1 MNRDKIEG
9 LKKRVESAIDRVRT
23 LTTKYPSRIT
33 GEKNTE
39 KCAGELFEE
48 IKSFTDKN
56 FLEEFSVH
64 PDAFLGW
71 LKVTVIM
78 YLIALIA
85 VWLQVYWIA
94 FLASAI
100 YMSLF
105 IFEFVLYY
113 EFADPLYPEVRG
125 FNVIGYIEPRDKV
138 KQQIIV
144 SGHHDS
150 AHIFNFFV
158 NKPELYP
165 LRVYSAMAGTILMFL
180 YSSFATVYSFFAPI
194 PPGVESF
201 FRWFLL
207 LLFPVVGQFWFYL
220 SPRGSPGA
228 GDNMAAV
235 SAAYEIGRYFRE
247 RKDRGDPLK
256 HTRIIIAAFDCEEEG
271 LRGSKAFIRRHY
283 EELHSIPTYVFNMEV
298 LYSRDE
304 LIFTTDD
311 INGTVKLSERLAD
324 EGMALAKELGYRVEK
339 SPFGFLNG
347 GTDAGMFARYGIEAT
362 NFQGM
367 KIAVHSHSPAYHTP
381 RDTWEAVDP
390 GAVEAAI
397 ALGIRLIEEKDRE
410 VVG

>member
-1 MNRDKIEG
+1 MKSFKEMTQSAME
-9 LKKRVESAIDRVRT
+9 RVKL

-33 GEKNTE
+33 GEENTKE
-39 KCAGELFEE
+39 CARELFEE
-48 IKSFTDKN
+48 IKGFTDGSS
-56 FLEEFSVH
+56 LEEFDVH

-71 LKVTVIM
+71 LKVTVVM
-78 YLIALIA
+78 YLVALIF
-85 VWLQVYWIA
+85 VWLKIYWIS
-94 FLASAI
+94 LIASAV

-105 IFEFVLYY
+105 IFEFVFYY
-113 EFADPLYPEVRG
+113 EFADFLYPKGKG
-125 FNVIGYIEPRDKV
+125 FNVIGYVEPEGEV

-158 NKPELYP
+158 KHHNLYP
-165 LRVYSAMAGTILMFL
+165 FRVYSAMGGAILMFL
-180 YSSFATVYSFFAPI
+180 YSLFATIYSFFSPL
-194 PPGVESF
+194 PGGIEGV
-201 FRWFLL
+201 FRWL
-207 LLFPVVGQFWFYL
+207 LLFLLPFVGQFWFYL
-220 SPRGSPGA
+220 NPEGTPGA

-235 SAAYEIGRYFRE
+235 SAAYEIGKYFSE
-247 RKDRGDPLK
+247 KKKSGEPLK
-256 HTRIIIAAFDCEEEG
+256 HTRVIVAAFDCEEEG
-271 LRGSKAFIRRHY
+271 LRGAKAFIKKHY
-283 EELHSIPTYVFNMEV
+283 EELHSMPTYVFNMEI

-324 EGMALAKELGYRVEK
+324 EGVKIAEALGYKVEK

-367 KIAVHSHSPAYHTP
+367 KIAVHHHSPAYHTP
-381 RDTWEAVDP
+381 SDTWESVDP

-397 ALGIRLIEEKDRE
+397 ATGIRLIEKKDRE
-410 VVG
+410 ESN